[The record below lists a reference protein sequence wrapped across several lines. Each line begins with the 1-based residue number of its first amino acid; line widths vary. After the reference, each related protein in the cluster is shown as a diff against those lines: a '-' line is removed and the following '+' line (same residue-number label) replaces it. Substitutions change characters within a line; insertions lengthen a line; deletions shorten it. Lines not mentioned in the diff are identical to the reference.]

1 MKIRR
6 HSLLHFFFNFFFL
19 FKFLQGDPAKATANY
34 LSILPKESC
43 TGLASVWFVFRS
55 LLVLQCL
62 CYGGFIELKAVSK
75 KLGTCL
81 SGGALPL
88 VALRCSKPGEH
99 AKCGKRCTLFPF
111 TVHTE
116 KPLFFP
122 CVLVFV
128 IIISISFRVLCLA
141 VFYPAAQVK
150 PNL

>member
-1 MKIRR
+1 MIASVRR
-6 HSLLHFFFNFFFL
+6 TNEDESCRCLSKYVDTRCCNF

-62 CYGGFIELKAVSK
+62 SYGGFIELKAVSK
-75 KLGTCL
+75 KLATCL

-88 VALRCSKPGEH
+88 VALQCSKPGEH

-116 KPLFFP
+116 KPFFSPVSLF
-122 CVLVFV
+122 L
-128 IIISISFRVLCLA
+128 L
-141 VFYPAAQVK
+141 
-150 PNL
+150 